1 MKIKKVVETCIYS
14 SDIESMKNFYAGIL
28 GLSIAQEDRHKL
40 IFLKAGKSM
49 LLIFDPM
56 QTRANNGNLPAH
68 GALTPPSC
76 IHFALEIEQ
85 EEYHASKQLLVSNNI
100 SIEKEIKWDN
110 NAKSIYFRDPAGNL
124 VELITAGGWPIE
136 S

>member
-14 SDIESMKNFYAGIL
+14 SDLESMKNFYAGIL
-28 GLSIAQEDRHKL
+28 GLSVIQEERDKL

-56 QTRANNGNLPAH
+56 RTSATNGSLPAH
-68 GALTPPSC
+68 GALTPPSS
-76 IHFALEIEQ
+76 IHFALEIEEQ
-85 EEYHASKQLLVSNNI
+85 EYHASKQLLVNNNI
-100 SIEKEIKWDN
+100 TIEKEVNRDSH
-110 NAKSIYFRDPAGNL
+110 AKSIYFRDPAGNL
-124 VELITAGGWPIE
+124 VELLTPGGWPVE